1 MATKIKVIIGKVGL
15 DAHDRGI
22 LLLQDAFKNAG
33 LEVIY
38 PGKFLN
44 AEQVVRTAI
53 EERASVIALSDHTG
67 AMLTI
72 ATDIVEELKKN
83 GMANSICV
91 VAGGIVPEED
101 KPVLRAMGVTG
112 LYGQGTSVSVI
123 IDHIRRR
130 VAEIGAKASEGG

>member
-1 MATKIKVIIGKVGL
+1 MATKIKVVIGKIGL

-22 LLLQDAFKNAG
+22 LLLQDAFKEAG
-33 LEVIY
+33 IEVVY
-38 PGKFLN
+38 HGKFMT
-44 AEQVVRTAI
+44 AERVVEIAS
-53 EERASVIALSDHTG
+53 EEGANVIALSDHTG

-72 ATDIVEELKKN
+72 ATDVVEELKKK

-101 KPVLRAMGVTG
+101 KPLLEKMGVTG
-112 LYGQGTSVSVI
+112 FYGQGTPVSVI

-130 VAEIGAKASEGG
+130 VVEMEAKG